1 MRLKAGEVTMSTISR
16 TRYKKINKKF
26 KRMTPEEKKLH
37 VKYLWSRVRLSI
49 IQKNTMKFLGKNV
62 LESQKKKI
70 FSMKSLKSKEE

>member
-1 MRLKAGEVTMSTISR
+1 MSTISR

-62 LESQKKKI
+62 LDSQKKKI

>member
-1 MRLKAGEVTMSTISR
+1 MSTISR

-37 VKYLWSRVRLSI
+37 VKYLWSRIRLSI

>member
-1 MRLKAGEVTMSTISR
+1 MSTISR

>member
-1 MRLKAGEVTMSTISR
+1 MTMSTISR

-37 VKYLWSRVRLSI
+37 VKYLWSRIRLSI

>member
-1 MRLKAGEVTMSTISR
+1 MSTISR

-49 IQKNTMKFLGKNV
+49 IQRNTMKFLGKNV